1 MEPDNDHNRAE
12 DADELSQSHE
22 SEAKA
27 GPRPIVELNQVDLV
41 YVTDREAVLALEGM
55 DLKVY
60 SGELISL
67 VGPSGCGKTTLLS
80 LVAGLIFPSR
90 GEVLVHGKRITGPSP
105 EIGYMLQQDYL
116 FPWRTILKNATLGLE
131 LTDRLNEESRE
142 MVAQLLEGMGLGGTA
157 DQYPHQLSGGM
168 RQRVALVR
176 TLATNPDLLLLDE
189 PFSAL
194 DYQTKLQLEDLIVD
208 TLKQRGQT
216 GILVTHDLSEAIA
229 VSDRVIVLAA
239 KPGRIRSAYDIPD
252 NIRKSQPFYAREEQG
267 FNELFHEI
275 WRDLESAEGR
285 GAEA

>member
-1 MEPDNDHNRAE
+1 MEPANDHNGYGDTSDDGQLNEAASE
-12 DADELSQSHE
+12 SQPVV
-22 SEAKA
+22 KM
-27 GPRPIVELNQVDLV
+27 NDVDLV
-41 YVTDREAVLALEGM
+41 YVTDKEALLAVKGM
-55 DLKVY
+55 NLKVR

-90 GEVLVHGKRITGPSP
+90 GEVLVHGKKMTGPSP

-116 FPWRTILKNATLGLE
+116 FPWRTILSNATLGLE
-131 LTDRLNEESRE
+131 LTNRLGDESRE
-142 MVAQLLEGMGLGGTA
+142 MVIELLEGMGLGGTTN
-157 DQYPHQLSGGM
+157 QYPHQLSGGM

-176 TLATNPDLLLLDE
+176 TLSTNPDLLLLDE

-208 TLKQRGQT
+208 TLRQRGQT

-239 KPGRIRSAYDIPD
+239 RPGRIRSMYDIPD

-275 WRDLESAEGR
+275 WKDLETIDGR
-285 GAEA
+285 GE